1 MDTLLYGHDPLF
13 HRAFVD
19 TQKQNK
25 YTSNLPASPPRTTF
39 ALHMETS
46 LKRIIF
52 PISVLL
58 LACCIQAFADQP
70 QESPAVT
77 NKMLSDSLG
86 WLLGSWDGSGTTNTG
101 REFLGQ
107 LSATEELDHSALLLK
122 RESMN
127 KTGGPSGG
135 LKELMVIGFD
145 GTTKKIVGVTY
156 DTNNNIS
163 LYVGEMQDKQ
173 IVFSSAVAQ
182 PGFVSRRTFQ
192 LKDDGTVSF
201 FTETGSPGKEV
212 VKAIEINFKKKS

>member
-1 MDTLLYGHDPLF
+1 
-13 HRAFVD
+13 
-19 TQKQNK
+19 
-25 YTSNLPASPPRTTF
+25 
-39 ALHMETS
+39 METP

-52 PISVLL
+52 SLSVLF
-58 LACCIQAFADQP
+58 LACCFQVFA
-70 QESPAVT
+70 ESPTETAPA

-86 WLLGSWDGSGTTNTG
+86 WLMGNWEGTGTTTTAG
-101 REFLGQ
+101 REFIGQ
-107 LSATEELDHSALLLK
+107 LSVSEELDHSALLLR

-173 IVFSSAVAQ
+173 IVFNSAVAQ
-182 PGFVSRRTFQ
+182 PGYVLRRTFQ

-212 VKAIEINFKKKS
+212 VKVIEINFKKKS